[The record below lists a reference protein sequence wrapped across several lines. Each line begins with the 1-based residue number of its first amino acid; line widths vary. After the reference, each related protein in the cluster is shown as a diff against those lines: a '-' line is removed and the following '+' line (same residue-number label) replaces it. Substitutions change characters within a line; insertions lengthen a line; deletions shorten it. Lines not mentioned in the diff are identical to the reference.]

1 MKDPKVSIEY
11 SHDTDSIY
19 KIIEEYNADKKWKIL
34 IVFYDMIADILS
46 NKNHYPLVT
55 ELLR

>member
-19 KIIEEYNADKKWKIL
+19 KIIEEYNPDKKWKIL
-34 IVFYDMIADILS
+34 IVFYDMIADMLS
-46 NKNHYPLVT
+46 NKKHYPLVT